1 MKTIATFP
9 DRVRAEHAL
18 GFLRNNKINGIIW
31 SDDAGGLNPAIGFV
45 ESYQLRVRDEDVGL
59 AEELLSDFG
68 MLHLRDDEEED
79 RR

>member
-1 MKTIATFP
+1 MKTVAAFP

-18 GFLRNNKINGIIW
+18 GFLRNNRVDAIIW

-68 MLHLRDDEEED
+68 MVSRDED
-79 RR
+79 QEQRH